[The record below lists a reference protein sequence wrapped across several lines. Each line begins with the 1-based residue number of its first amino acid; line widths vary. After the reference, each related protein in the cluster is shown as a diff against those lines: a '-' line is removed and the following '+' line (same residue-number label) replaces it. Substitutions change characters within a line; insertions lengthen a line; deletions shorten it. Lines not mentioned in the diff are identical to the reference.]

1 MKIGTWFYYVWMCP
15 TYYHEE
21 NDHEHFR
28 LTIALLIDS
37 GACRNHEIVSAFGIT
52 RNCACR
58 AVRQLRE
65 RGIRSFFE
73 KRRTRNGGT
82 QLTTDKFSRA
92 QTTEFSSCLDVP
104 DGGSLC
110 ALPALLANGLLSGL
124 KKLGTVKD
132 IISRFIFFLSW
143 RSCVCAGSK
152 P

>member
-1 MKIGTWFYYVWMCP
+1 MKIGTWFYYVWMCL

-37 GACRNHEIVSAFGIT
+37 G
-52 RNCACR
+52 ACR